1 MIGGVGEWV
10 MCAVSG
16 EVSRGHHRN
25 LTVNKIVNSK
35 IITAFNGVVKLSHRT
50 GADHSVS
57 VHCVSSALCLGNI
70 SLNIVNFSVG

>member
-25 LTVNKIVNSK
+25 LTVNKIVVNSK
-35 IITAFNGVVKLSHRT
+35 IITAFNGVVKLVSHRPL
-50 GADHSVS
+50 SLCS
-57 VHCVSSALCLGNI
+57 LALCLGNI
-70 SLNIVNFSVG
+70 SLNIV